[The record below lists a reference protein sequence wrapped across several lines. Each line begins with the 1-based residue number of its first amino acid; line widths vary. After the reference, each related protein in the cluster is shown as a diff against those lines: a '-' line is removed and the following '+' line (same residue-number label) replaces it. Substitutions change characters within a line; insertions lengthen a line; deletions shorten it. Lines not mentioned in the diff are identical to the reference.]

1 MKHILDNSSAMPILA
16 YRDRKPTSA
25 GKTLANL
32 RLTLACWNYD
42 RTRALVDGRVAV
54 DGVDLNY
61 LTLPVEETFFR
72 MLRYREFDAAE
83 MSLSSY
89 VMSLFS
95 DDPHFIAIPVFPSRS
110 FRHSCIFVNRLSGIR
125 EPKDLIGKKVG
136 SPEYQLTAPVW
147 IRGILSDEYAVP
159 VLSARYFTGG
169 QEEPGRIEK
178 VKLALPPEIHVEPIP
193 PGKTLSQMLETGE
206 IDALYTPR
214 IPSSFRARTGNVQ
227 RLFENHAAVEK
238 AYFKKT
244 RIFPIMH
251 TVVIRRDV
259 YRKNPWVAQSLY
271 KAFVAAQKET
281 YKDLYEAAALKLM
294 LPWLLQHVE
303 ETRQIMGEDFW
314 PYGFEKNVHTLET
327 FLRYSHEQ
335 GLSKQRLD
343 PHDLFAP
350 ETFGVFKV

>member
-1 MKHILDNSSAMPILA
+1 M
-16 YRDRKPTSA
+16 
-25 GKTLANL
+25 ANIP
-32 RLTLACWNYD
+32 LTLACWNYD
-42 RTRALVDGRVAV
+42 RTRALADGRVRV

-61 LTLPVEETFFR
+61 LSLPVEETFYR
-72 MLRYREFDAAE
+72 MLRFREFDAAE

-95 DDPHFIAIPVFPSRS
+95 DEPPFIAIPVFPSRS
-110 FRHSCIFVNRLSGIR
+110 FRHSCIFVNRHSGIH

-159 VLSARYFTGG
+159 VAGPLYFTGG

-178 VKLALPPEIHVEPIP
+178 MKVSLPPEIRVEAIP
-193 PGKTLSQMLETGE
+193 PGKTLSQMLDAGE
-206 IDALYTPR
+206 IDALCTPR
-214 IPSSFRARTGNVQ
+214 MPSTFLKGSGSVR
-227 RLFENHAAVEK
+227 RLFENHSEVEK

-244 RIFPIMH
+244 KIFPIMH

-259 YRKNPWVAQSLY
+259 HRKHPWVAQSLY
-271 KAFVAAQKET
+271 KAFVKAQQET

-303 ETRQIMGEDFW
+303 ETREIMGEDFW
-314 PYGFEKNVHTLET
+314 PYGFEPNMKTLET
-327 FLRYSHEQ
+327 FLRYSYEQ
-335 GLSKQRLD
+335 GLSKRQLQPRE
-343 PHDLFAP
+343 LFAA
-350 ETFGVFKV
+350 ETFGSFKV